1 MAEVPG
7 GADVVLES
15 TFGWYWA
22 VDLLQ
27 ELGFTVHLS
36 NPYGNDW
43 GHRRVKNDERDARD
57 LADLCRLGR
66 LAEAWIAPSYVR
78 ELRELV
84 RFRAKLGQLRTGLKA
99 QVQAVMGKH
108 AVLPVRVNMWGTTGQ
123 AQLDALELPPAY
135 THRLTV
141 LRELVK
147 TYDAKIAEID
157 REVHAILRDDVGYN
171 ALQSIFGIGPVFA
184 AIFIAEIGDV
194 TRFSS
199 PEALC
204 SWAGLTPKHRE
215 SDGVVHRGRITKQGS
230 ALVRWAAIE
239 SVTRYHGGS
248 HFAASYLELAAR
260 RGRNKAKVAIARRVL
275 TLAFYA
281 LRDGEVR
288 CLQAQQAA

>member
-1 MAEVPG
+1 VGREYVGIDLHRRRSVIYRMDETGAEISCTRVASQPEELVQAMAEVPG

-171 ALQSIFGIGPVFA
+171 ALQSIFGIGRCSPPS
-184 AIFIAEIGDV
+184 
-194 TRFSS
+194 SS
-199 PEALC
+199 P
-204 SWAGLTPKHRE
+204 R
-215 SDGVVHRGRITKQGS
+215 
-230 ALVRWAAIE
+230 
-239 SVTRYHGGS
+239 SVT
-248 HFAASYLELAAR
+248 
-260 RGRNKAKVAIARRVL
+260 
-275 TLAFYA
+275 
-281 LRDGEVR
+281 
-288 CLQAQQAA
+288 